1 MSDFAE
7 SVVQWLKDRMKKW
20 MQKVAS
26 EQNP

>member
-7 SVVQWLKDRMKKW
+7 SVVQWLEDRMKKW